1 MKKYFLATA
10 ALATTLMLGA
20 CSNKNE
26 IGLNLPNGNENFIT
40 STVKNVTKQEVF
52 DKMVTDAGLSALLDL
67 VDFDVLSKKYEI
79 DTKEVDTAIETYKKM
94 YPDFENFLIGQGFK
108 DEADFRQY
116 FELNL
121 YREAAA
127 RAAVTVTDEEIQAA
141 YDEKYKKEDSTEAES
156 TDESASTETEKTEET
171 EEIPTLDEVKD
182 ELKETLIQNKLTNE
196 FIVSTLAKER
206 EEAGFAL
213 MNDFLEKQYMELSS
227 TYNEVKD
234 TDSTIIAKV
243 NDHEYT
249 VEQLYNELIPVY
261 GLSDGISLIDTD
273 ILEHKYSVEDKQIK
287 ETIDD
292 FKVQLGTNYYAYMQ
306 QYGLN
311 SDEDIYDYFKL
322 AQLQDAAFA
331 AEYPISDEQLQKLYD
346 EYVPNISARHILVAD
361 EETAKEIIA
370 KLDAAEDKEATFK
383 ELAAEYSTDT
393 SNASNGGDLGS
404 FGKGQMVAE
413 FEDAA
418 YALPVGEYTKEPVK
432 TSYGY
437 HVIYKYGEDEKGSF
451 DELKPELEAQ
461 ARQTEYTQLR
471 LETILI
477 KYRSE
482 VDFKFTDEDLQKR
495 YETIVASIEESA
507 AQEEAARKEATSTT
521 DTEQSA
527 TQEEAAQ

>member
-10 ALATTLMLGA
+10 ALATTLVLGA
-20 CSNKNE
+20 CSNKDE

-67 VDFDVLSKKYEI
+67 VDYDVLSKKYEI
-79 DTKEVDTAIETYKKM
+79 DTTEVDTAVETYKKM
-94 YPDFENFLIGQGFK
+94 YPDFENFLISQGFK
-108 DEADFRQY
+108 DEEDFRQY

-141 YDEKYKKEDSTEAES
+141 YDEKYKKEDSSETES
-156 TDESASTETEKTEET
+156 TEESSSTETEKT

-182 ELKETLIQNKLTNE
+182 ELKEKVIQDKLTNE

-234 TDSTIIAKV
+234 TDSSVIAKV
-243 NDHEYT
+243 TDHEYT
-249 VEQLYNELIPVY
+249 VEQLYDELIPVY

-273 ILEHKYSVEDKQIK
+273 ILENKYSVEDKQIK
-287 ETIDD
+287 ETIDE
-292 FKVQLGTNYYAYMQ
+292 FKVQLGTNYYPYMQ

-311 SDEDIYDYFKL
+311 NDEDIYNYFKL

-331 AEYPISDEQLQKLYD
+331 AEYPITDEQLQQLYD

-383 ELAAEYSTDT
+383 QLAAQYSTDT

-404 FGKGQMVAE
+404 FGKGQMLPE

-418 YALPVGEYTKEPVK
+418 YALAVGEYTKEPVK

-437 HVIYKYGEDEKGSF
+437 HIIYKYGEDEKGSF
-451 DELKPELEAQ
+451 DDLKAQLETQ

-482 VDFKFTDEDLQKR
+482 ADVKFTDEELQKR

-507 AQEEAARKEATSTT
+507 AKEEASKQEATST
-521 DTEQSA
+521 DAEQSA
-527 TQEEAAQ
+527 TSEEAAQ